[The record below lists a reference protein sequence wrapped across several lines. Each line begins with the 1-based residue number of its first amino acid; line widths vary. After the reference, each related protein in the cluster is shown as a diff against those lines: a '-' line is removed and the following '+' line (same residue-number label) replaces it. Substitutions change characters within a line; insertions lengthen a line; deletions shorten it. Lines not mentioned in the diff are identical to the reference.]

1 MSETEKERVLR
12 MVAEGTLRP
21 HEAAQLL
28 AALAE
33 EPEEVKAPPAGKSAA
48 NKNTAR
54 EKEKQ
59 EDTKQTVEVQVQRA
73 DGSTRTVN
81 LPPGLVPMFWEL
93 AKNEIKES
101 ARTAAQETWSGLKTM
116 VRNKTNEV
124 KTNVTERFTS
134 GKTKPEEPPPP
145 DPAEVQQGEAR
156 RQILQMVQNGR
167 ISADDAGRLI
177 QQLDAHLAYQKA
189 QEKPAA
195 PPAAAKKR

>member
-21 HEAAQLL
+21 QEAAQLL
-28 AALAE
+28 AALSDTLDA
-33 EPEEVKAPPAGKSAA
+33 PEKPADKPVSKSAA
-48 NKNTAR
+48 R
-54 EKEKQ
+54 EKPEESK
-59 EDTKQTVEVQVQRA
+59 ETVEVQVQRP
-73 DGSTRTVN
+73 DGTTRTVQ

-101 ARTAAQETWSGLKTM
+101 ARTAAQETWSGLKTI

-124 KTNVTERFTS
+124 KSNVKERFTS

-167 ISADDAGRLI
+167 ISAEDAGRLI

-189 QEKPAA
+189 QESPAVT
-195 PPAAAKKR
+195 PPKKG